1 MRTDRM
7 NTALTDYV
15 TTDQTLRQE
24 KPEQFH
30 RDFYRRPA
38 IWAAVILLLLLIVI
52 NQFTGNLNAR
62 LGREKGFTEYVFIKM
77 IEYQDEFVQEEW
89 PDLFDDSDL
98 GEWTILE
105 SDSTTRLS
113 EQQVARQ
120 LLGEGVVVWGWRDLQ
135 AHEGEVLWNAWS
147 ASDRETPP
155 DVFIEEQLQQQI
167 QEKTLPYLKHNT
179 WLVTDA
185 QGVQYILCE
194 REAWGV
200 CPMTAVTAAALAHE

>member
-24 KPEQFH
+24 KPEQFR

-38 IWAAVILLLLLIVI
+38 ILAAAILLLLLIVI
-52 NQFTGNLNAR
+52 NQFTGSLNAR
-62 LGREKGFTEYVFIKM
+62 LDREKGFTEYVSIKM
-77 IEYQDEFVQEEW
+77 IEHQDEFVQVKC
-89 PDLFDDSDL
+89 PNLLHDSDL
-98 GEWTILE
+98 GEWKVLE
-105 SDSTTRLS
+105 TARTTRLN
-113 EQQVARQ
+113 EQQAARQ
-120 LLGEGVVVWGWRDLQ
+120 LLGEDVVVWGWRDLQ

-167 QEKTLPYLKHNT
+167 REKTLPYLKHNT

>member
-1 MRTDRM
+1 MIDKFNSAMIENIATD
-7 NTALTDYV
+7 L
-15 TTDQTLRQE
+15 TLRQE
-24 KPEQFH
+24 KPEQFQKDFHH
-30 RDFYRRPA
+30 RSA
-38 IWAAVILLLLLIVI
+38 IWAAVILFVVLIVI
-52 NQFTGNLNAR
+52 TELVGSPYDR
-62 LGREKGFTEYVFIKM
+62 LERKKGFIKYVSIKM

-98 GEWTILE
+98 GKWTILE
-105 SDSTTRLS
+105 KNSTTRLS
-113 EQQVARQ
+113 EQQVARY
-120 LLGEGVVVWGWRDLQ
+120 LLGEDVVVWDWRDLQ

-147 ASDRETPP
+147 TSDRETPP

-167 QEKTLPYLKHNT
+167 REKTLPYLKHNT

>member
-1 MRTDRM
+1 MDRM

-24 KPEQFH
+24 KPEQFR

-38 IWAAVILLLLLIVI
+38 ILAAAILLLLLIVI
-52 NQFTGNLNAR
+52 NQFTGSLNAR
-62 LGREKGFTEYVFIKM
+62 LDREKGFTEYVSIKM
-77 IEYQDEFVQEEW
+77 IEHQDEFVQVKC
-89 PDLFDDSDL
+89 PNLLHDSDL
-98 GEWTILE
+98 GEWKVLE
-105 SDSTTRLS
+105 TARTTRLN
-113 EQQVARQ
+113 EQQAARQ
-120 LLGEGVVVWGWRDLQ
+120 LLGEDVVVWGWRDLLSHQ
-135 AHEGEVLWNAWS
+135 GEVLWNAWS
-147 ASDRETPP
+147 TGDRETPP

-167 QEKTLPYLKHNT
+167 REKTLPYLKHDT

-185 QGVQYILCE
+185 QGVQYILCA

>member
-52 NQFTGNLNAR
+52 NQFTGNLTDR

-77 IEYQDEFVQEEW
+77 IEHQDEFVQVKC
-89 PDLFDDSDL
+89 PNLLHDSDL
-98 GEWTILE
+98 GEWKVLE
-105 SDSTTRLS
+105 TARTARLN
-113 EQQVARQ
+113 EQQAARQ
-120 LLGEGVVVWGWRDLQ
+120 LLGEDVVVRGWRDLLSHQ
-135 AHEGEVLWNAWS
+135 GEVLWNAWS
-147 ASDRETPP
+147 TGDRETPP

-167 QEKTLPYLKHNT
+167 REKTLPYLKHDT

>member
-24 KPEQFH
+24 KPEQFR

-52 NQFTGNLNAR
+52 NQFTGNLTDR
-62 LGREKGFTEYVFIKM
+62 LGREKGFTEYVSIKM

-98 GEWTILE
+98 GKWTILE
-105 SDSTTRLS
+105 KNSTTRLS

-167 QEKTLPYLKHNT
+167 RKKTLPYLKHDT

-185 QGVQYILCE
+185 QGV
-194 REAWGV
+194 
-200 CPMTAVTAAALAHE
+200 

>member
-24 KPEQFH
+24 KPEQFR

-113 EQQVARQ
+113 EQQVARY
-120 LLGEGVVVWGWRDLQ
+120 LLGEGVGVWGWRDLQ

-167 QEKTLPYLKHNT
+167 REKTLPYLKHNT

-185 QGVQYILCE
+185 QDVQYILCE